1 MLVSYDPERLD
12 NVPPDEM
19 SDRLEEGNIVYF
31 PRCPLPLPSSADLDF
46 LRTELP
52 HQLKLK
58 NISYHPEAGKL
69 RGMEGGPE
77 VVARAERILVEH
89 SDRLQSFLL
98 KFMPQLFR
106 DCVVGT
112 SSFRPIEEKGR
123 NLKPHASNELVHIDA
138 GAYGATNG
146 DRIFR
151 FFVNVNPGR
160 DRVWATK
167 GRFPDLY
174 AKYGQAAGISGLQ
187 ARQLEKGVGDHLR
200 TALLKGLAATGLSV
214 AKVLDSSPYDRVMR
228 RFHNFMKDTPSFQ
241 QSTEG
246 HHEIRFPPYSA
257 WMVLTDMV
265 SHASLSGQFALV
277 NTNLIPLENCR
288 KPELAPINILRN
300 RRAA

>member
-1 MLVSYDPERLD
+1 MLVSYDPEHID
-12 NVPPDEM
+12 KVPPGEI
-19 SDRLEEGNIVYF
+19 SDALEEGNIIYF
-31 PRCPLPLPSSADLDF
+31 PRCPFPLPSADDLEF
-46 LRTELP
+46 LRRELP
-52 HQLKLK
+52 RQLKLK

-69 RGMEGGPE
+69 RGMEGTPE
-77 VVARAERILVEH
+77 LVARAERILVAHSEH
-89 SDRLQSFLL
+89 LQRFLINV
-98 KFMPQLFR
+98 MPALFR
-106 DCVVGT
+106 GCVVGT

-151 FFVNVNPGR
+151 FFVNVNPTR

-167 GRFPDLY
+167 GRFPELY
-174 AKYGQAAGISGLQ
+174 AKYGQAAGISSLRAG
-187 ARQLEKGVGDHLR
+187 QLEKGPADHLR
-200 TALLKGLAATGLSV
+200 TALLKGLSAAGFSV

-246 HHEIRFPPYSA
+246 HQEIRFPPYSA

-277 NTNLIPLENCR
+277 NTNLIPLKNCR
-288 KPELAPINILRN
+288 KPQLAPIYILRGLE
-300 RRAA
+300 AA